1 MNKNKVKTIKV
12 LLDSGSSETLIAS
25 NLVARFKK
33 IKTESTQWDTGAGKL
48 DTNKKVN
55 LYFTLPEFYEKKIIT
70 WESHVFKNHT
80 RYDMIMG

>member
-1 MNKNKVKTIKV
+1 MNKNEVKTIKV

-25 NLVARFKK
+25 NLVSWFQK

-55 LYFTLPEFYEKKIIT
+55 LYFTFT
-70 WESHVFKNHT
+70 
-80 RYDMIMG
+80 